1 MAITPIGG
9 NDENSEIFAEI
20 NITPLTDIF
29 LVLLII
35 FMITSSAMIESGGK
49 INLPKAVAT
58 QSESRGTTVTLT
70 PKHEIFVNQKLV
82 SEQGFE
88 KALQDALTTSPDKTV
103 ILRGDKDVLL
113 GEAVNR
119 VDHQAR
125 GSIGDRHRRGSR
137 TKVSLGVGPF
147 YKQTFSEVVLLSA
160 GVVVAAVLSCL
171 PDCARPRV
179 GFQPGSV
186 PDDLPPT

>member
-1 MAITPIGG
+1 MAMTPLGG
-9 NDENSEIFAEI
+9 DDEKSEIVSEI

-70 PKHEIFVNQKLV
+70 PKREIFVNQKKV
-82 SEQGFE
+82 GEENFE
-88 KALQDALTTSPDKTV
+88 KTLQDALSTSADKTV

-113 GEAVNR
+113 GDTVRIMSMIKRAGASEIAIAAEAER
-119 VDHQAR
+119 KTR
-125 GSIGDRHRRGSR
+125 
-137 TKVSLGVGPF
+137 
-147 YKQTFSEVVLLSA
+147 
-160 GVVVAAVLSCL
+160 
-171 PDCARPRV
+171 
-179 GFQPGSV
+179 
-186 PDDLPPT
+186 

>member
-1 MAITPIGG
+1 MAMTPIGG
-9 NDENSEIFAEI
+9 GEDGSDIVAEI

-82 SEQGFE
+82 SEASFE
-88 KALQDALTTSPDKTV
+88 KALQDALNASPDKTV
-103 ILRGDKDVLL
+103 VLRGDKDVLL
-113 GEAVNR
+113 GDTVKIMSIIKRAGASEIAIAAEAER
-119 VDHQAR
+119 KTR
-125 GSIGDRHRRGSR
+125 
-137 TKVSLGVGPF
+137 
-147 YKQTFSEVVLLSA
+147 
-160 GVVVAAVLSCL
+160 
-171 PDCARPRV
+171 
-179 GFQPGSV
+179 
-186 PDDLPPT
+186 